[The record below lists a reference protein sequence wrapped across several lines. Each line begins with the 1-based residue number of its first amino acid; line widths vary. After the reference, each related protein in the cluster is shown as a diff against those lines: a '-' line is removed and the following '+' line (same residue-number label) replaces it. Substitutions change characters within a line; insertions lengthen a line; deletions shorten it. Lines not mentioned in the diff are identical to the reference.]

1 MNHDPYHR
9 APKHAVIPL
18 TRIYWEAD
26 VTNRMQLWME
36 ETAQGRFK
44 DETQDVESYFEAQLN
59 RPCIAV
65 SSGTAALHVAL
76 RLLSLKPG
84 SEIIIPTL
92 TYAAC
97 ANVVLYEGLKPV
109 FCDVNP
115 QTWCLRG
122 EELVDTLE
130 SRLKAGARIGAVM
143 PVHLYGQACAM
154 QELKEVCN
162 QYGIP
167 VIEDVAQALGGK
179 HAGTNLGSM
188 GNSACFSFNANK
200 VLSGMGGGLLAVRT
214 NEEKHSIRD
223 IIRHGRLPFEDGLAQ
238 YVHETMGFN
247 YQISGYS
254 AALIHAQL
262 PYLEDRIAR
271 KREIFDTYCRG
282 FQELNDLHPQNG
294 THSSDHT
301 HWLSCFQVKSGPES
315 RDRLCQTLWQDGIET
330 RPVFKPLHQQPAYKD
345 FTYCGSEHAEN
356 IVKTG
361 ICFPS
366 SCDLRAIEQEKV
378 IGSVRKAL
386 KQ

>member
-1 MNHDPYHR
+1 MNHDPYHH

-18 TRIYWEAD
+18 TRISWEAD

-36 ETAQGRFK
+36 ESAQGRFK
-44 DETQDVESYFEAQLN
+44 DNTQDVESYFEAQLN

-76 RLLSLKPG
+76 RLLDLKQG

-97 ANVVLYEGLKPV
+97 ANVVLHEGLKPV

-115 QTWCLRG
+115 QTWCLGG
-122 EELVDTLE
+122 EELVDALE
-130 SRLKAGARIGAVM
+130 SRLKSGARIGAVI
-143 PVHLYGQACAM
+143 PVHLYGQACALL
-154 QELKEVCN
+154 ELKEVCK

-167 VIEDVAQALGGK
+167 VIEDAAQALGGK
-179 HAGTNLGSM
+179 HTGTNLGSM
-188 GNSACFSFNANK
+188 GDSACFSFNANK
-200 VLSGMGGGLLAVRT
+200 VLSGMGGGLLAVKT
-214 NEEKHSIRD
+214 KEEKRSIRD
-223 IIRHGRLPFEDGLAQ
+223 IIRHGRLPFEDGLAH

-282 FQELNDLHPQNG
+282 FQELDHLHAQSG
-294 THSSDHT
+294 ITSSDHT
-301 HWLSCFQVKSGPES
+301 RWLSCFQVKSGPES
-315 RDRLCQTLWQDGIET
+315 RDRLCQTLWQDGIES

-345 FTYCGSEHAEN
+345 FTCCGGQHAEN
-356 IVKTG
+356 IAKTG

-366 SCDLRAIEQEKV
+366 SCDLQANEQEK
-378 IGSVRKAL
+378 IIESVGKGL
-386 KQ
+386 KE

>member
-1 MNHDPYHR
+1 MNHDSYSY
-9 APKHAVIPL
+9 APKHAFIPL
-18 TRIYWEAD
+18 TRICWEAD
-26 VTNRMQLWME
+26 VTNRMQLWVE

-65 SSGTAALHVAL
+65 SSGTAALHVAM
-76 RLLSLKPG
+76 RLLGLKQG

-97 ANVVLYEGLKPV
+97 ANAVLYEGLKPV

-115 QTWCLRG
+115 QTWCLGG
-122 EELVDTLE
+122 EELVDALE
-130 SRLKAGARIGAVM
+130 GRLKAGARIGAVM

-179 HAGTNLGSM
+179 RAGTNLGSM
-188 GNSACFSFNANK
+188 GDSACFSFNANK

-214 NEEKHSIRD
+214 NAEKHSIRD
-223 IIRHGRLPFEDGLAQ
+223 IIRHGRLPFEDGLAH

-262 PYLEDRIAR
+262 PNLEDRIAR
-271 KREIFDTYCRG
+271 KREIFDTYCSG
-282 FQELNDLHPQNG
+282 FRELDVLHAQSG
-294 THSSDHT
+294 ITSSDHT
-301 HWLSCFQVKSGPES
+301 RWLSCFQLLSGPES
-315 RDRLCQTLWQDGIET
+315 RDRLCQMLWQDGIES

-345 FTYCGSEHAEN
+345 LTYYGGEHAEK
-356 IVKTG
+356 IAKTG

-366 SCDLRAIEQEKV
+366 SSDLQANEQEKV

-386 KQ
+386 KE